1 LRGKAG
7 WLRVAK
13 LRVATPAYTREHL
26 LLSAFA
32 DDGSEVHAET
42 AERLLGVPA
51 QSVGQSTRAPPANI
65 LDAREDAQR
74 RSLLE
79 LAEQQNAEWLDRE
92 NDKLDA
98 YADDLEKAF
107 ESEVKALEGEI
118 REAKKALRGSNMA
131 MTEKLAEKRR
141 ISSLEAK
148 RDKMKAEYFDR
159 RAKLRAEVDAML
171 DQIQESLKIK
181 PSLAPLFTVRWEVQ

>member
-1 LRGKAG
+1 LRGKSG

-13 LRVATPAYTREHL
+13 LRVVTPAYTREHL

-32 DDGSEVHAET
+32 DDGTEIHPET
-42 AERLLGVPA
+42 AERLLRIPA
-51 QSVGQSTRAPPANI
+51 ETVDAAAGGPPTEALQANQEAQQRA
-65 LDAREDAQR
+65 
-74 RSLLE
+74 LLE
-79 LAEQQNAEWLDRE
+79 LAEQQNADWLDQE
-92 NDKLDA
+92 SEKLDA

-141 ISSLEAK
+141 ISSLDAK
-148 RDKMKAEYFDR
+148 RDKMKAEFFNR
-159 RAKLRAEVDAML
+159 RAALRVEVETML
-171 DQIQESLKIK
+171 DRIQESLKIK
-181 PSLAPLFTVRWEVQ
+181 PSLTSLFTVRWEVQ